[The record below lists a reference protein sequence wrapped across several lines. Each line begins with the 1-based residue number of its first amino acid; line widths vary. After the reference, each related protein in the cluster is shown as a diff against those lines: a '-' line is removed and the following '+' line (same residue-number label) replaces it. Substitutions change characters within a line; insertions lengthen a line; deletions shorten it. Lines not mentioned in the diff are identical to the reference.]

1 MRHLHFTQSL
11 EPLYGGGLGT
21 STVALHREMLA
32 TGLSST
38 VCATYGE
45 KPQAPAA
52 RVHEFRRIKPDA
64 LYFAPALR
72 AKAGELVA
80 AADVIHGHG
89 FYVGTNYFFG
99 SQARRQGK
107 PLVYHA
113 HGFFEPW
120 ILNRSRW
127 KKRLV
132 HWLFEDKNFRA
143 VRLWRALTAKEAEQ
157 IRALG
162 MRAPIVVI
170 PNGLNLKDY
179 AVTSSKDAPVETPW
193 LGPLKKEGRRV
204 LFLGRIH
211 PKKGLDLL
219 LAVWGELKA
228 ERKGWELIIAGP
240 DEQGH
245 LAVVREQVRSL
256 GLENEVRFAGP
267 VAGSAK
273 VALLH
278 SADLFVLTSYS
289 EGFSISLLEA
299 LACGVPVVATWACN
313 FPQITSSAAGWESDA
328 TPESVPRVLASALLS
343 DPKEL
348 RQRGESGRRL
358 VETGYSW
365 SSIVRLLQEACVIH
379 CSR

>member
-1 MRHLHFTQSL
+1 VRHLHFTQSL

-32 TGLSST
+32 MGLSSM

-45 KPQAPAA
+45 KPQAPAP

-64 LYFAPALR
+64 LYLALGLR
-72 AKAGELVA
+72 AKAGGFVA

-120 ILNRSRW
+120 ILNRSRS

-132 HWLFEDKNFRA
+132 HWLFEDDNFRA
-143 VRLWRALTAKEAEQ
+143 VRFWRALTSKEAEQ

-170 PNGLNLKDY
+170 PNGLNLEDY
-179 AVTSSKDAPVETPW
+179 AMTSSKDAPVETPW
-193 LGPLKKEGRRV
+193 LGPLEKESRRV

-211 PKKGLDLL
+211 PKKGLKLL
-219 LAVWGELKA
+219 LAAWGKLKA
-228 ERKGWELIIAGP
+228 EREGWELVIAGP

-245 LAVVREQVRSL
+245 LAVVLEQVRSL
-256 GLENEVRFAGP
+256 GLENEVRFTGP
-267 VAGSAK
+267 VTGSAK

-299 LACGVPVVATWACN
+299 MASGVAVVATRACN
-313 FPQITSSAAGWESDA
+313 FPQITSSAAGWECDA
-328 TPESVPRVLASALLS
+328 TSESVSRVLSAALLS
-343 DPKEL
+343 DPIEL
-348 RQRGESGRRL
+348 RQRGESGRHL
-358 VETGYSW
+358 VETDYSW
-365 SSIVRLLQEACVIH
+365 SAIVNLLQEVCVTH

>member
-64 LYFAPALR
+64 LYFAPGLR
-72 AKAGELVA
+72 AQARELVA
-80 AADVIHGHG
+80 SADVIHGHG
-89 FYVGTNYFFG
+89 FYVGTNYVFG
-99 SQARRQGK
+99 AQARKQGK

-127 KKRLV
+127 KKHLV
-132 HWLFEDKNFRA
+132 HWLFEDDNFRA
-143 VRLWRALTAKEAEQ
+143 VRLWRALTSKEAEQ

-170 PNGLNLKDY
+170 PNGLNPNDY
-179 AVTSSKDAPVETPW
+179 AMASSKDAPIETPW
-193 LGPLKKEGRRV
+193 LGPLRKERRRV

-219 LAVWGELKA
+219 LAAWGKLKA
-228 ERKGWELIIAGP
+228 ERKGWELVIAGP

-245 LAVVREQVRSL
+245 LEGVREQVRSL
-256 GLENEVRFAGP
+256 GLKNEVRFTGP
-267 VAGSAK
+267 VTGSAK
-273 VALLH
+273 AALLH
-278 SADLFVLTSYS
+278 SADLFALTSYS

-299 LACGVPVVATWACN
+299 MACGVPVLATRACN
-313 FPQITSSAAGWESDA
+313 FPQVTSSAAGWESDA
-328 TPESVPRVLASALLS
+328 TTESVSRVLAAALLS

-348 RQRGESGRRL
+348 CQRGESGRCL
-358 VETGYSW
+358 VETDYTW
-365 SSIVRLLQEACVIH
+365 SSIVKLLQEACVAH